1 MLSNL
6 ANTYGAQSLF
16 GAYASQS
23 TTSVKA
29 SGSYLDITGGLGG
42 SRYTSGVDSVDV
54 SSMAREML
62 DRINNLDVFSCIFPD
77 NNPAKGT
84 KSLGD
89 VAGDFMSDFSSFAG
103 MMGGI
108 VGDSGTVTM
117 GLDGK
122 GGMTIQ
128 GDDAAVNRASSAV
141 TSTMT
146 ARFAVMAARAALVD
160 AGQTVDGFSGAYASD
175 PYAAIKDNI
184 GALEDRLL
192 GFRTQIGNGSAQY
205 GFMRDAEIE
214 YSETT
219 TNYGTSSV
227 ANN

>member
-1 MLSNL
+1 MLSTL
-6 ANTYGAQSLF
+6 ANTYGAQSLYS
-16 GAYASQS
+16 AYASQS
-23 TTSVKA
+23 TTSIKA

-42 SRYTSGVDSVDV
+42 SRYSSGVDSVDV

-84 KSLGD
+84 KSLGQ
-89 VAGDFMSDFSSFAG
+89 VAGDFMSYFTSFAG

-108 VGDSGTVTM
+108 VGDAGTVTM

-128 GDDAAVNRASSAV
+128 GDDAAVTRASSAV
-141 TSTMT
+141 NSTMT
-146 ARFAVMAARAALVD
+146 ARFAVMAARAALMD
-160 AGQTVDGFSGAYASD
+160 AGQTVDGFSDDYASD
-175 PYAAIKDNI
+175 PYAAIKNNI

-192 GFRTQIGNGSAQY
+192 GFRTQVGGGTAQY

-214 YSETT
+214 YSATT
-219 TNYGTSSV
+219 ASYGAAAV
-227 ANN
+227 K